1 MEIKVITYE
10 ESRLEFFRQ
19 KRDMEVKRYEQFVKS
34 KSLAELPKMEQR
46 RMLSEIGE
54 RISYWNDIVK
64 MLEEKE
70 NENHTMRN
78 D

>member
-10 ESRLEFFRQ
+10 ESRLNYFKQ
-19 KRDMEVKRYEQFVKS
+19 KRKVQVAMYKNLQKS
-34 KSLAELPKMEQR
+34 KGFKELPPMEQH

-64 MLEEKE
+64 MLEEKAK
-70 NENHTMRN
+70 
-78 D
+78 

>member
-1 MEIKVITYE
+1 MELKVITYE
-10 ESRLEFFRQ
+10 EIRLEFFRQ

-34 KSLAELPKMEQR
+34 KSLAELPKMEQH

-64 MLEEKE
+64 MLEDKAK
-70 NENHTMRN
+70 
-78 D
+78 

>member
-19 KRDMEVKRYEQFVKS
+19 KRDIEQKYYDGFIKS
-34 KSLAELPKMEQR
+34 QRFKSLPPSEQELA
-46 RMLSEIGE
+46 LSEIGE

-70 NENHTMRN
+70 K
-78 D
+78 